1 LALIFSIL
9 PSSSSLVLFGQVKV
23 IFSEPINSADLS
35 LIPGIVLAQENIG
48 VKRPIDKIGA
58 SNKRFISISNIYQL
72 TKNL

>member
-23 IFSEPINSADLS
+23 IFSGPINSADLS

-48 VKRPIDKIGA
+48 VKRPIDKIG
-58 SNKRFISISNIYQL
+58 
-72 TKNL
+72 